1 MLVLG
6 RKAGEG
12 VRVGNTKIVIV
23 KINRFN
29 NTVVLRVTKSDD
41 IPNYTR
47 PKKGGFFR
55 RLFGL

>member
-12 VRVGNTKIVIV
+12 IRIGNTKVTIV
-23 KINRFN
+23 KINN
-29 NTVVLRVTKSDD
+29 KTVVLRVTKSND
-41 IPNYTR
+41 IYSNYTR
-47 PKKGGFFR
+47 PKKSGFFR

>member
-12 VRVGNTKIVIV
+12 IRIGNTKVTIV
-23 KINRFN
+23 KINN
-29 NTVVLRVTKSDD
+29 KTVVLRVTKSDD
-41 IPNYTR
+41 IPNYTH